1 MIGRGRKGIKEKSNY
16 FGHMKTINQFTKNRQ
31 FFKITLKK
39 SLFFQEEC
47 VTVHTRYQ
55 VNP

>member
-39 SLFFQEEC
+39 SLFSRRVCDGPHE
-47 VTVHTRYQ
+47 VSGIR
-55 VNP
+55 